1 MIVND
6 DAGILIARSH
16 NYRPEPQPM
25 KQKPLPPLN
34 WLRAFEV
41 SARNLNFTHAA
52 DELFLTQGAV
62 SQQIR
67 QLESHLGVALF
78 KRLARGLAL
87 TEEGQAYLPVV
98 QDAITRLAVG
108 TNEIFG
114 QHQRRPIKVRGSLSF
129 FVHWLAPKLVSFQQA
144 HPQVDIRYISN
155 IWVKELDGED
165 DMEIRWGHGQWPGLV
180 AQRLTW
186 DSLVPVC
193 SPALMARSPIKE
205 PSDVAQHRLLHVL
218 GYEEG
223 WGYWANMVGAQ
234 GVDPSSG
241 MQFDTLISTLRM
253 AELGQGIA
261 LARSSMVVELLREGR
276 LVEPFQQRIE
286 ASESFYLVRGAGADQ
301 HPDAVM
307 FATWLVEQAHRFK

>member
-1 MIVND
+1 MN
-6 DAGILIARSH
+6 
-16 NYRPEPQPM
+16 
-25 KQKPLPPLN
+25 QKTLPPLN

-41 SARNLNFTHAA
+41 SARCLNFTHAA
-52 DELFLTQGAV
+52 EELCLTQGAI

-78 KRLARGLAL
+78 KRLPRGLSL
-87 TEEGQAYLPVV
+87 TEEGQSYLPVV

-114 QHQRRPIKVRGSLSF
+114 QHKRRPIKVRGSLSF
-129 FVHWLAPKLVSFQQA
+129 FVHWLAPKLVDFSQA
-144 HPQVDIRYISN
+144 HPHVDIRYISN

-180 AQRLTW
+180 SQRLTW
-186 DSLVPVC
+186 DTLFPVC
-193 SPALMARSPIKE
+193 SPELMARSPLLV
-205 PSDVAQHRLLHVL
+205 PGDVAQHPLLHVL

-223 WGYWANMVGAQ
+223 WGYWLKRVGADA
-234 GVDPSSG
+234 VDFSTG

-261 LARSSMVVELLREGR
+261 LARSSMVDEMLKDGR
-276 LVEPFQQRIE
+276 LVEPFARRIE
-286 ASESFYLVRGAGADQ
+286 ASESFYLVRDSGADQ

-307 FATWLVEQAHRFK
+307 FSTWLVEQAHRYK

>member
-1 MIVND
+1 MN
-6 DAGILIARSH
+6 
-16 NYRPEPQPM
+16 
-25 KQKPLPPLN
+25 QKTLPPLN

-41 SARNLNFTHAA
+41 SARCLNFTHAA
-52 DELFLTQGAV
+52 EELCLTQGAI

-78 KRLARGLAL
+78 KRLPRGLSL
-87 TEEGQAYLPVV
+87 TEEGQSYLPVV

-114 QHQRRPIKVRGSLSF
+114 QHKRRPIKVRGSLSF
-129 FVHWLAPKLVSFQQA
+129 FVHWLAPKLVDFSQA
-144 HPQVDIRYISN
+144 HPHVDIRYISN

-180 AQRLTW
+180 SQRLTW
-186 DSLVPVC
+186 DTLFPVC
-193 SPALMARSPIKE
+193 SPELMARSPLLV
-205 PSDVAQHRLLHVL
+205 PGDVAQHPLLHVL

-223 WGYWANMVGAQ
+223 WGYWLKRVGADA
-234 GVDPSSG
+234 VDFSTG

-261 LARSSMVVELLREGR
+261 LARSSMVDEMLKDGR
-276 LVEPFQQRIE
+276 LIEPFARRIE
-286 ASESFYLVRGAGADQ
+286 ASESFYLVRDSGADQ

-307 FATWLVEQAHRFK
+307 FSTWLVEQAHRYK

>member
-1 MIVND
+1 
-6 DAGILIARSH
+6 
-16 NYRPEPQPM
+16 M
-25 KQKPLPPLN
+25 KQKTLPPLN

-41 SARNLNFTHAA
+41 SARCLNFTHAA
-52 DELFLTQGAV
+52 EELFLTQGAV

-67 QLESHLGVALF
+67 QLENHLGVALF
-78 KRLARGLAL
+78 KRLPRGLGL

-114 QHQRRPIKVRGSLSF
+114 QHKRRPIKVRGSLAF
-129 FVHWLAPKLVSFQQA
+129 FVHWLAPKLVGFRQA

-180 AQRLTW
+180 SQRLTW
-186 DSLVPVC
+186 DTLFPVC
-193 SPALMARSPIKE
+193 SPALMANSPLTV
-205 PSDVAQHRLLHVL
+205 PADVAHHPLLHVL

-223 WGYWANMVGAQ
+223 WGYWLNMVGADT
-234 GVDPSSG
+234 VDSSTG

-261 LARSSMVVELLREGR
+261 LARSSMVDEMLQDGR
-276 LVEPFQQRIE
+276 LIEPFDQRIE
-286 ASESFYLVRGAGADQ
+286 ASESFYLVRGSGADQ

-307 FATWLVEQAHRFK
+307 FSTWLVEQAHRFK

>member
-1 MIVND
+1 
-6 DAGILIARSH
+6 
-16 NYRPEPQPM
+16 M

-41 SARNLNFTHAA
+41 SARCLNFTHAA
-52 DELFLTQGAV
+52 EELCLTQGAV

-78 KRLARGLAL
+78 KRLPRGLGL
-87 TEEGQAYLPVV
+87 TEEGQSYLPVV

-114 QHQRRPIKVRGSLSF
+114 QRKRRPIKVRGSLAF
-129 FVHWLAPKLVSFQQA
+129 FVHWLAPKLAEFRQA
-144 HPQVDIRYISN
+144 HPQLDIRYISN

-165 DMEIRWGHGQWPGLV
+165 DLEIRWGRGQWPGLV
-180 AQRLTW
+180 SQRLTW
-186 DSLVPVC
+186 DSLFPVC
-193 SPALMARSPIKE
+193 SPELMARSPLKV
-205 PSDVAQHRLLHVL
+205 PADVAKHSLLHVL

-223 WGYWANMVGAQ
+223 WGYWLNMVGADN
-234 GVDPSSG
+234 VDSSAG
-241 MQFDTLISTLRM
+241 LQFDTLVCTLRM

-261 LARSSMVVELLREGR
+261 LARSSMVADLLADGR
-276 LVEPFQQRIE
+276 LIEPFSQRIE
-286 ASESFYLVRGAGADQ
+286 ASESFYLVRGSGTEQ
-301 HPDAVM
+301 HPDAVT